1 MILVELVMWGMVTL
15 LAALIGCWVYAV
27 LELVFMALGWKEIQL

>member
-1 MILVELVMWGMVTL
+1 MIIVELVMWGMMGM

-27 LELVFMALGWKEIQL
+27 LELVFIALGWKEIQL